1 MLRLEQEQAKA
12 LTRRARRKAQRSQRP
27 QRETGLLEQ
36 FGAVGAALGVVA
48 DLGVLVGAEAAV
60 SGVADGV
67 GHGGDLVA
75 VVLVDV
81 VDGLLAAVGDGEGV
95 AGLVAGGEV
104 IGDELRGLRG
114 GVAGAGLAARAV
126 SEQEKPCWG

>member
-12 LTRRARRKAQRSQRP
+12 LTRRARRKAQRP

-36 FGAVGAALGVVA
+36 FGAVGAALGVVT

-81 VDGLLAAVGDGEGV
+81 VDGLSC
-95 AGLVAGGEV
+95 
-104 IGDELRGLRG
+104 R
-114 GVAGAGLAARAV
+114 
-126 SEQEKPCWG
+126 SW